1 MESPPVDS
9 PPLLLPMAAA
19 AAFAAACKA
28 DSPILTGT
36 TTGELLPA
44 AESNDGVLLL
54 EVVLPAV
61 EFAADDC
68 SADGRIGGGIEP
80 TSEGSPSRCAVDER
94 NGAASGNNDE
104 SAAPFSPPS

>member
-1 MESPPVDS
+1 M
-9 PPLLLPMAAA
+9 LLPSEAA

-54 EVVLPAV
+54 DVILPV
-61 EFAADDC
+61 DELVDC
-68 SADGRIGGGIEP
+68 CWSADERTGGGREP
-80 TSEGSPSRCAVDER
+80 TSDGSPNSPGDER
-94 NGAASGNNDE
+94 KGAANGNNDE
-104 SAAPFSPPS
+104 NAAPFNALS